1 MKRANWK
8 LGLAVNSRT
17 FPSPLWINPV
27 FYFMFIFF
35 GFCGSFWDWMKNTF
49 DSWLIEKR
57 VFYLRADSSLGGLCG
72 SLWQKKKN
80 VLGQDNLGPNISQ
93 KYITHTCTYSHTQ
106 KTHTFPRDWR
116 DLLRRCITLSQKAG
130 SLFFFFSF
138 PRKAPQQTPKTHSA
152 AHLHEIWNKD
162 ELYTTPA
169 HLTCQIYAP
178 YAAVQE
184 LLQRHTCSPMW
195 QGSDA
200 SFMSPHWIIL
210 PECIIDTFNLSCRS
224 VFDLSLQDSQAGC
237 IMECTLWSVSV

>member
-130 SLFFFFSF
+130 SLFFFFFPERPPSRLQNPLCCSSTWNMEQRWIIHNTCSF
-138 PRKAPQQTPKTHSA
+138 DMPNIRALCGGTGASAA
-152 AHLHEIWNKD
+152 AHLFPNVTRQWR
-162 ELYTTPA
+162 L
-169 HLTCQIYAP
+169 IYVPPLNHSAWM
-178 YAAVQE
+178 YY
-184 LLQRHTCSPMW
+184 W
-195 QGSDA
+195 Y
-200 SFMSPHWIIL
+200 I
-210 PECIIDTFNLSCRS
+210 
-224 VFDLSLQDSQAGC
+224 
-237 IMECTLWSVSV
+237 